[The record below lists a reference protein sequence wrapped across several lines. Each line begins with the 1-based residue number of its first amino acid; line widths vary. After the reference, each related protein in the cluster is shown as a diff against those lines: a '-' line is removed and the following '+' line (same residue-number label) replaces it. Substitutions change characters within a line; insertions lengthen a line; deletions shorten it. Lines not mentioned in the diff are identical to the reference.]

1 MKWNHVVP
9 VRKGLGPFYKAESLG
24 ESWLQLTTESR
35 SQNQIARPR
44 KQSEHEEKAK
54 ISLEKQNTPIDK
66 ITELRELRNLPKAA
80 QLASGRDTSTAGFL
94 TASTSFGSRWRR
106 DFKTPVGAKV
116 GEGQGDPGVCIV
128 PQFRWREIF
137 QEREAL

>member
-66 ITELRELRNLPKAA
+66 VKITELRELRNLPKAA

-94 TASTSFGSRWRR
+94 TASTSFGSRNCFNMKESEWKSR
-106 DFKTPVGAKV
+106 
-116 GEGQGDPGVCIV
+116 
-128 PQFRWREIF
+128 
-137 QEREAL
+137 

>member
-1 MKWNHVVP
+1 MPFAPPSPSAMIMKP
-9 VRKGLGPFYKAESLG
+9 
-24 ESWLQLTTESR
+24 
-35 SQNQIARPR
+35 SQ
-44 KQSEHEEKAK
+44 SCGTEKAK